1 VPRPYRVPVR
11 GAPRPFVRE
20 GDGFVV
26 RDVGSLNGT
35 YVNRD
40 RIERASLKAG
50 DEVLVVTP
58 SAVRGQVED
67 RFRAVDRRGRLAG
80 WNLEE

>member
-1 VPRPYRVPVR
+1 VIR
-11 GAPRPFVRE
+11 GDRTFTPH
-20 GDGFVV
+20 G
-26 RDVGSLNGT
+26 RDV
-35 YVNRD
+35 
-40 RIERASLKAG
+40 LKAG

-80 WNLEE
+80 WNLED

>member
-1 VPRPYRVPVR
+1 VR
-11 GAPRPFVRE
+11 IADDSRLHGVAVSELRLPPNCSVSLVIR
-20 GDGFVV
+20 GDHTFTPHG
-26 RDVGSLNGT
+26 RDL
-35 YVNRD
+35 
-40 RIERASLKAG
+40 LKAG

-58 SAVRGQVED
+58 SAVRSEVED